1 MVEGKVFIDLRKER
15 LVVLGL
21 FGRQFTKPSLLG
33 GWHRGKLRGA
43 LREGFKAHANG
54 HHVRVKTG
62 QSEAQDVG
70 VPVECAHREG

>member
-21 FGRQFTKPSLLG
+21 LGRQMTEPGLLS
-33 GWHRGKLRGA
+33 GWHRRDLRGA
-43 LREGFKAHANG
+43 LRQGFKTHANG

-70 VPVECAHREG
+70 VPVKGAHR